1 MGYTHYWKHDEVIKA
16 DWRKAIEEVDKVLR
30 RHHGVLQ
37 FEYDNDAKP
46 EANDSSIRFN
56 GIDEDGHETFWVSP
70 EATGFSF
77 CKTARKPYDLAVCEV
92 LIILS
97 CLCGFDVSS
106 DGDFDDEW
114 AEATKNVKEHHGF
127 EFTSENLR

>member
-46 EANDSSIRFN
+46 MANDDLIQFN
-56 GIDEDGHETFWVSP
+56 GIDEDGHETFCVSP
-70 EATGFSF
+70 EPTAFSF

-97 CLCGFDVSS
+97 CICGFDVSS

-114 AEATKNVKEHHGF
+114 TEATKNVKEHHGF